1 MVVMD
6 LSRPVSVTGKRT
18 VVASISDNEFKPI
31 QVEATMNGKQRPVS
45 PFMIGPY
52 YKPQMTS
59 LMSITHRAT
68 GVFLSIAG
76 VPLLLWWIMATA
88 AGPESYASFNAFAGS
103 LPGKLLVLATVICV
117 CYHLLN
123 GIRHLVWDTG
133 HALEIRTAYRAGWA
147 VLIGTVILAA
157 GLMGALI

>member
-1 MVVMD
+1 MQAALTDYKHMNTD
-6 LSRPVSVTGKRT
+6 KRP
-18 VVASISDNEFKPI
+18 I
-31 QVEATMNGKQRPVS
+31 S

-68 GVFLSIAG
+68 GVFLSVVGA
-76 VPLLLWWIMATA
+76 PLMLWWIIATA
-88 AGPESYASFNAFAGS
+88 SGPAAYSRFGEAMGSWLGAAVFAVT
-103 LPGKLLVLATVICV
+103 VLCL

-133 HALEIRTAYRAGWA
+133 RALEIKSAYTLGWL
-147 VLIGTVILAA
+147 VLGGTVVLT
-157 GLMGALI
+157 ALILGAWL